1 MGGTTRR
8 ELCDEAAMEET
19 PEQSAEEEIE
29 GATNQLVEEEPS
41 IDEKT
46 ADESAGE

>member
-1 MGGTTRR
+1 M
-8 ELCDEAAMEET
+8 EEAAKQAAAEAAMEET